1 MASNFHLPLVKVIL
15 IPAFLLMLLSNKPMR
30 CEAGNVLS
38 VTGPMYPGQFLRNQD
53 YVLMLQPDC
62 NLVLY
67 DKSQTIWATN
77 TKASTCSLT
86 LQRTGELVLSDGSG
100 KRLWGSSK
108 TGGQGNYVLV
118 LQKDRNLVV
127 YGTGR
132 WCSKTNLVATSPPRI
147 PIDMDMRAEYVLYP
161 GSFLY
166 PGNSLKNGKW
176 ELKLEPSC
184 NLVLYEDGDKVIWST
199 NTAGKANACY
209 LRIEVNGN
217 LNLYSGAGIIIWT
230 SGTGAGYSALV
241 LQNDRNLCVYGPG
254 IWNTG
259 TQKSG
264 LGLPFAHPN
273 TNSTIPTLPLPV
285 LSS

>member
-15 IPAFLLMLLSNKPMR
+15 IPAFLLLLLSNKPMR
-30 CEAGNVLS
+30 CEAGNVLA
-38 VTGPMYPGQFLRNQD
+38 VTGPMYPGQFLRYQD

-100 KRLWGSSK
+100 NRMWGSNK
-108 TGGQGNYVLV
+108 KGGQGNYVLV

-132 WCSKTNLVATSPPRI
+132 WCSKTNLAATSPPRI
-147 PIDMDMRAEYVLYP
+147 PIDMDMRAENVLIP
-161 GSFLY
+161 GSILY

-176 ELKLEPSC
+176 ELKLESSC

-199 NTAGKANACY
+199 NTAGKATACY

-217 LNLYSGAGIIIWT
+217 LNLYSGAGNKIWT
-230 SGTGAGYSALV
+230 TGTGAGYSVLV
-241 LQNDRNLCVYGPG
+241 LQNDRNLCIYGPG

-264 LGLPFAHPN
+264 LSLPFSHYDDTN
-273 TNSTIPTLPLPV
+273 TTTILPI